1 MKPNARLIV
10 ALALTYMI
18 FGVLLNSVG
27 IVILQSIASF
37 GVSERDASILEAFKD
52 LPIAIASF
60 LVASMLPRL
69 GYRNAVMLGLALV
82 ALACAVMF
90 LMQSFGTVKVLF
102 ACVGICFALV
112 KVSVYSSIG
121 LLTRGAREHASLTA
135 LLEGLFMVGVLSGFW
150 LFSAFVDSQAPASL
164 SWLGVYPVLALLC
177 GLACLLVFVS
187 PLDENAAHS
196 RRARPMDDFL
206 AMLRL
211 AWRNLVF
218 IFILSAFLY
227 VLIEQG
233 IGTWLPT
240 FNHRVLHLPAA
251 MSIQAASVFAASIA
265 VGRLCAGIVLARFHW
280 FPMLAVCILAM
291 MALVL
296 LALPLAEGIAPNA
309 TQNWSTAPAAAF
321 VFPLIGVFLAPI
333 YPTINSTMLSA
344 LPKNDHAPM
353 MGLIIVFSALGGT
366 TGSLIT
372 GQVFGR
378 FDGLAAFYLLLVPM
392 GLLMWSL
399 FMFQRE
405 LRRGGAPPS
414 TREVFASGAAQS

>member
-1 MKPNARLIV
+1 MKQNIRLIA

-37 GVSERDASILEAFKD
+37 GVSERGASILEAFKD

-69 GYRNAVMLGLALV
+69 GYRNAVMLGLAAV
-82 ALACAVMF
+82 ALGCIAMY
-90 LMQSFGTVKVLF
+90 LLRGFGAAKVLF
-102 ACVGICFALV
+102 ACVGVSFALV

-121 LLTRGAREHASLTA
+121 LLTRGARQHASLTA
-135 LLEGLFMVGVLSGFW
+135 LVEGLFMVGVLSGFW
-150 LFSAFVDSQAPASL
+150 LFSLFVDPRAPASL
-164 SWLGVYPVLALLC
+164 DWLGVYPVLALLC
-177 GLACLLVFVS
+177 GLALLFVFLS
-187 PLDENAAHS
+187 PLDETAAHS
-196 RRARPMDDFL
+196 RRASPIDDFI

-251 MSIQAASVFAASIA
+251 MSIQAASIFAASIA
-265 VGRLCAGIVLARFHW
+265 VGRLCAGIFLARFHW
-280 FPMLAVCILAM
+280 FPMLATCILSM
-291 MALVL
+291 MGLVL
-296 LALPLAEGIAPNA
+296 LALPLAQGIAA
-309 TQNWSTAPAAAF
+309 DAAVTWSSAPLAAF
-321 VFPLIGVFLAPI
+321 VFPLIGLFLAPI
-333 YPTINSTMLSA
+333 YPTINSAMLSA
-344 LPKNDHAPM
+344 LPRNDHAPM

-372 GQVFGR
+372 GQVFGL
-378 FDGLAAFYLLLVPM
+378 FDGVAAFYLLLVPM
-392 GLLMWSL
+392 VFLLLAL
-399 FMFQRE
+399 FMFRRE
-405 LRRGGAPPS
+405 VTRDGEPPS
-414 TREVFASGAAQS
+414 AREVFASGAAQS